1 MSIQTT
7 ITQLRELGLH
17 GMAEAF
23 ESMMRLPLQ
32 KRPELERAVEKMI
45 QTELCIRDRKLAEK
59 LLKAA
64 KLRYKVFIEDIT
76 CSVERNLTE
85 GRLAEVADCNFIR
98 RGENLLITGLTGCG
112 KSYLACA
119 LGYQACTLGLST
131 LFLSMNHFAD
141 ELTKA
146 RLEGTYQ
153 KLIRKLGKK
162 DLLIL
167 DDFGLQPLTPEAR
180 LALLTLLEDRYEEK
194 SVIITSQFRSTD
206 GMTILPSR
214 LLPMP
219 SWTGSS
225 THRSISSL
233 KVRLCAITEDANNI
247 TSIC

>member
-32 KRPELERAVEKMI
+32 KRPGLERAVEKMI
-45 QTELCIRDRKLAEK
+45 QTELCIRDRRLAEK

-85 GRLAEVADCNFIR
+85 DRLAEVADCNFIR
-98 RGENLLITGLTGCG
+98 MGENLLITGLTGCG

-131 LFLSMNHFAD
+131 LFSA
-141 ELTKA
+141 
-146 RLEGTYQ
+146 
-153 KLIRKLGKK
+153 
-162 DLLIL
+162 
-167 DDFGLQPLTPEAR
+167 
-180 LALLTLLEDRYEEK
+180 
-194 SVIITSQFRSTD
+194 
-206 GMTILPSR
+206 
-214 LLPMP
+214 
-219 SWTGSS
+219 
-225 THRSISSL
+225 
-233 KVRLCAITEDANNI
+233 
-247 TSIC
+247 

>member
-1 MSIQTT
+1 MSTQTT
-7 ITQLRELGLH
+7 ISQLKELGLH

-23 ESMMRLPLQ
+23 EAMMILPSQ
-32 KRPELERAVEKMI
+32 KRPGLDRAVEKMV
-45 QTELCIRDRKLAEK
+45 QTEVCTRDKKLTEK

-76 CSVERNLTE
+76 CSTERNLTE
-85 GRLAEVADCNFIR
+85 CQLAEVADCNFVR
-98 RGENLLITGLTGCG
+98 RGDNLLITGLTGCG

-119 LGYQACTLGLST
+119 IGNQACTLGLST

-153 KLIRKLGKK
+153 KLIKKLDKK

-194 SVIITSQFRSTD
+194 SVIITSQ
-206 GMTILPSR
+206 LPLDRWYDYIAEPTLANAIMDR
-214 LLPMP
+214 LIN
-219 SWTGSS
+219 SS
-225 THRSISSL
+225 EYIEL
-233 KVRLCAITEDANNI
+233 KGETLRHNRRRK
-247 TSIC
+247 

>member
-1 MSIQTT
+1 
-7 ITQLRELGLH
+7 
-17 GMAEAF
+17 MAESF
-23 ESMMRLPLQ
+23 EDMMKLPSQRLPALD
-32 KRPELERAVEKMI
+32 RAVEKMV
-45 QTELCIRDRKLAEK
+45 QTEVCTRDKKLTEK

-76 CSVERNLTE
+76 CSTERNLTE
-85 GRLAEVADCNFIR
+85 CQLAEVADCNFVR
-98 RGENLLITGLTGCG
+98 RGDNLLITGLTGCG

-119 LGYQACTLGLST
+119 IGNQACTLGLST

-153 KLIRKLGKK
+153 KLIKKLDKK

-194 SVIITSQFRSTD
+194 SVIITSQ
-206 GMTILPSR
+206 LPLDRWYDYIAEPTLADAIMDR
-214 LLPMP
+214 LIN
-219 SWTGSS
+219 SS
-225 THRSISSL
+225 EHIEL
-233 KVRLCAITEDANNI
+233 KGETLRHNRRRK
-247 TSIC
+247 

>member
-1 MSIQTT
+1 MSTQTT
-7 ITQLRELGLH
+7 ISQLKELGLH

-23 ESMMRLPLQ
+23 EAMMILPSQ
-32 KRPELERAVEKMI
+32 KRPGLDRAVEKMV
-45 QTELCIRDRKLAEK
+45 QTEFCTRDKKLMEK

-76 CSVERNLTE
+76 CSTERNLTE
-85 GRLAEVADCNFIR
+85 CQLAEVADCNFVR
-98 RGENLLITGLTGCG
+98 RGDNLLITGLTGCG

-119 LGYQACTLGLST
+119 IGNQACTLGLST
-131 LFLSMNHFAD
+131 MFLSMNHFAD

-153 KLIRKLGKK
+153 KLIKKLDKK

-194 SVIITSQFRSTD
+194 SVIITSQ
-206 GMTILPSR
+206 LPLDRWYDYIAEPTLADAIMDR
-214 LLPMP
+214 LIN
-219 SWTGSS
+219 SS
-225 THRSISSL
+225 EHIEL
-233 KVRLCAITEDANNI
+233 KGETLRHNRRRK
-247 TSIC
+247 

>member
-1 MSIQTT
+1 MSTQTT
-7 ITQLRELGLH
+7 ISQLKELGLH

-23 ESMMRLPLQ
+23 EAMMILPSQ
-32 KRPELERAVEKMI
+32 KRPGLDRAVEKMV
-45 QTELCIRDRKLAEK
+45 QTEVCTREKKLTEK
-59 LLKAA
+59 FLKAA

-76 CSVERNLTE
+76 CSTERNLTE
-85 GRLAEVADCNFIR
+85 CQLAEVADCNFVR
-98 RGENLLITGLTGCG
+98 RGDNLLITGLTGCG

-119 LGYQACTLGLST
+119 IGNQACTLGLST

-153 KLIRKLGKK
+153 KLIKKLDKK

-194 SVIITSQFRSTD
+194 SVIITSQ
-206 GMTILPSR
+206 LPLDRWYDYIAEPTLADAIMDR
-214 LLPMP
+214 LIN
-219 SWTGSS
+219 SS
-225 THRSISSL
+225 EHIEL
-233 KVRLCAITEDANNI
+233 KGETLRHNRRRK
-247 TSIC
+247 

>member
-1 MSIQTT
+1 MSTQTT
-7 ITQLRELGLH
+7 ISQLKELGLH

-23 ESMMRLPLQ
+23 EAMMILPSQ
-32 KRPELERAVEKMI
+32 KRPGLDRAVEKMV
-45 QTELCIRDRKLAEK
+45 QMEACARDKRLTEK

-76 CSVERNLTE
+76 CSTERNLTDAQ
-85 GRLAEVADCNFIR
+85 LAEVADCSFIR
-98 RGENLLITGLTGCG
+98 RGDNLLITGLTGCG

-119 LGYQACTLGLST
+119 IGNQACNLGLPT

-153 KLIRKLGKK
+153 KLIKKLNKK

-194 SVIITSQFRSTD
+194 SVIITSQ
-206 GMTILPSR
+206 LPLDRWYDYIAEPTLADAIMDR
-214 LLPMP
+214 LIN
-219 SWTGSS
+219 SS
-225 THRSISSL
+225 EHIEL
-233 KVRLCAITEDANNI
+233 KGETLRHNRRRK
-247 TSIC
+247 

>member
-32 KRPELERAVEKMI
+32 KRPGLERAVEKMI
-45 QTELCIRDRKLAEK
+45 QTELCIRDRRLAEK
-59 LLKAA
+59 LLKTA

-162 DLLIL
+162 DLLYSTTL
-167 DDFGLQPLTPEAR
+167 ACSHSR
-180 LALLTLLEDRYEEK
+180 LRHVWLYLPCWRIGMRRNLSSSRH
-194 SVIITSQFRSTD
+194 SCRSTD

-214 LLPMP
+214 LLPTP

>member
-1 MSIQTT
+1 MSTQTT
-7 ITQLRELGLH
+7 ISQLKELGLH

-23 ESMMRLPLQ
+23 EAMMVLPSQ
-32 KRPELERAVEKMI
+32 KRPGLDRAVEKMV
-45 QTELCIRDRKLAEK
+45 QMEACMRDKRLTER

-76 CSVERNLTE
+76 CSTERNLTE
-85 GRLAEVADCNFIR
+85 SQLAEVADCSFIR
-98 RGENLLITGLTGCG
+98 RGDNLLITGLTGCG

-119 LGYQACTLGLST
+119 LGHQACSIGLST

-153 KLIRKLGKK
+153 KLIKKLGKK

-194 SVIITSQFRSTD
+194 SVIITSQ
-206 GMTILPSR
+206 LPLDRWYDYIAEPTLADAIMDR
-214 LLPMP
+214 LIN
-219 SWTGSS
+219 SS
-225 THRSISSL
+225 EHIEL
-233 KVRLCAITEDANNI
+233 KGETLRHNRRRK
-247 TSIC
+247 

>member
-1 MSIQTT
+1 MSTQTT
-7 ITQLRELGLH
+7 ISQLKELGLH

-23 ESMMRLPLQ
+23 EAMMILPSQ
-32 KRPELERAVEKMI
+32 KRPGLDRAVEKMV
-45 QTELCIRDRKLAEK
+45 QTEVCTRDKKLTEK

-76 CSVERNLTE
+76 CSTERNLTE
-85 GRLAEVADCNFIR
+85 CQLAEVADCNFVR
-98 RGENLLITGLTGCG
+98 RGDNLLITGLTGCG

-119 LGYQACTLGLST
+119 IGNQACTLGLST

-153 KLIRKLGKK
+153 KLIKKLDKK

-194 SVIITSQFRSTD
+194 SVIITSQ
-206 GMTILPSR
+206 LPLDRWYDYIAEPTLADAIMDR
-214 LLPMP
+214 LIN
-219 SWTGSS
+219 SS
-225 THRSISSL
+225 KHIELKGETLRHNRRHR
-233 KVRLCAITEDANNI
+233 
-247 TSIC
+247 

>member
-1 MSIQTT
+1 MSTQTT
-7 ITQLRELGLH
+7 ISQLKELGLH

-23 ESMMRLPLQ
+23 EAMMILPSQ
-32 KRPELERAVEKMI
+32 KRPGLDRAVEKRV
-45 QTELCIRDRKLAEK
+45 QTEVCTRDKKLTEK
-59 LLKAA
+59 RLKAA

-76 CSVERNLTE
+76 CSTERNLTE
-85 GRLAEVADCNFIR
+85 CQLAEVADCNFVR
-98 RGENLLITGLTGCG
+98 RGDNLLITGLTGCG

-119 LGYQACTLGLST
+119 IGNQACTLGLST

-153 KLIRKLGKK
+153 KLIKKLDKK

-194 SVIITSQFRSTD
+194 SVIITSQ
-206 GMTILPSR
+206 LPLDRWYDYIAEPTLADAIMDR
-214 LLPMP
+214 LIN
-219 SWTGSS
+219 SS
-225 THRSISSL
+225 EHIEL
-233 KVRLCAITEDANNI
+233 KGETLRHNRRRK
-247 TSIC
+247 

>member
-1 MSIQTT
+1 MSTQTT
-7 ITQLRELGLH
+7 ISQLKELGLY
-17 GMAEAF
+17 GMAESF
-23 ESMMRLPLQ
+23 EDMMKLPSQ
-32 KRPELERAVEKMI
+32 KRPALDRAVEKMV
-45 QTELCIRDRKLAEK
+45 QTEVCTRDKKLTEK

-76 CSVERNLTE
+76 CSTERNLTE
-85 GRLAEVADCNFIR
+85 SQLAEVADCNFVR
-98 RGENLLITGLTGCG
+98 RGDNLLITGPTGCG

-153 KLIRKLGKK
+153 KLIKKLDKK

-194 SVIITSQFRSTD
+194 SVIITSQ
-206 GMTILPSR
+206 LPLDRWYDYIAEPTLADAIMDR
-214 LLPMP
+214 LIN
-219 SWTGSS
+219 SS
-225 THRSISSL
+225 EHIEL
-233 KVRLCAITEDANNI
+233 KGETLRHNRRRK
-247 TSIC
+247 

>member
-17 GMAEAF
+17 CMAEAF

-32 KRPELERAVEKMI
+32 KRPGLERAVEKMI

-153 KLIRKLGKK
+153 KVIKKLGKK

-167 DDFGLQPLTPEAR
+167 DDFGLQPLTPDAR
-180 LALLTLLEDRYEEK
+180 LALLTLSRTGMKRNPSSSPSNYPLK
-194 SVIITSQFRSTD
+194 D
-206 GMTILPSR
+206 GTTTLPSQ
-214 LLPMP
+214 LLLTP

-225 THRSISSL
+225 TRRSTSNSR
-233 KVRLCAITEDANNI
+233 VRLCATTEDVNNI
-247 TSIC
+247 IKSH

>member
-1 MSIQTT
+1 MSTQTT
-7 ITQLRELGLH
+7 ISQLKELGLQ
-17 GMAEAF
+17 GMAESF
-23 ESMMRLPLQ
+23 EDMMKLPSQ
-32 KRPELERAVEKMI
+32 KRPALDRAIEKMV
-45 QTELCIRDRKLAEK
+45 QMEVCTRDKKLTEK

-76 CSVERNLTE
+76 CSTERNLTE
-85 GRLAEVADCNFIR
+85 SQLAEVADCSFVR
-98 RGENLLITGLTGCG
+98 RGDNLLITGLTGCG

-119 LGYQACTLGLST
+119 LGNQACTLGLST

-153 KLIRKLGKK
+153 KLIKKLGKK

-194 SVIITSQFRSTD
+194 SVIITSQ
-206 GMTILPSR
+206 LPLDRWYDYIAEPTLADAIMDR
-214 LLPMP
+214 LIN
-219 SWTGSS
+219 SS
-225 THRSISSL
+225 EHIEL
-233 KVRLCAITEDANNI
+233 KGETLRHNRRRR
-247 TSIC
+247 

>member
-7 ITQLRELGLH
+7 ISLLKELGLH
-17 GMAEAF
+17 GMS
-23 ESMMRLPLQ
+23 ESFDDMMKLPSQRLPALD
-32 KRPELERAVEKMI
+32 RAVEKMV
-45 QTELCIRDRKLAEK
+45 QTEVCTRDKKLTEK

-64 KLRYKVFIEDIT
+64 KLRYKVFIEDII
-76 CSVERNLTE
+76 CSTERNLTE
-85 GRLAEVADCNFIR
+85 SQLAEVADCNFVR
-98 RGENLLITGLTGCG
+98 RGDNLLITGLTGCG

-119 LGYQACTLGLST
+119 LGNQACTLGLST

-153 KLIRKLGKK
+153 KLIKKLDKK

-194 SVIITSQFRSTD
+194 SVIITSQ
-206 GMTILPSR
+206 LPLDRWYDYIAEPTLADAIMDR
-214 LLPMP
+214 LIN
-219 SWTGSS
+219 SS
-225 THRSISSL
+225 EHIEL
-233 KVRLCAITEDANNI
+233 KGETLRHNRRRK
-247 TSIC
+247 

>member
-7 ITQLRELGLH
+7 ISLLKELGLH
-17 GMAEAF
+17 GMAESF
-23 ESMMRLPLQ
+23 EDMMKLPSQRHPALD
-32 KRPELERAVEKMI
+32 RAVEKMV
-45 QTELCIRDRKLAEK
+45 QTEVCTRDKKLTEK

-76 CSVERNLTE
+76 CSTERNLTE
-85 GRLAEVADCNFIR
+85 SQLAEVADCNFVR
-98 RGENLLITGLTGCG
+98 RGDNLLITGLTGCG

-119 LGYQACTLGLST
+119 LGNQACTLGLST

-153 KLIRKLGKK
+153 KLIKKLDKK

-180 LALLTLLEDRYEEK
+180 LALLTLLEDR
-194 SVIITSQFRSTD
+194 
-206 GMTILPSR
+206 
-214 LLPMP
+214 
-219 SWTGSS
+219 
-225 THRSISSL
+225 
-233 KVRLCAITEDANNI
+233 
-247 TSIC
+247 

>member
-32 KRPELERAVEKMI
+32 KRPGLERAVEKMI

-85 GRLAEVADCNFIR
+85 GRLAEVADCNFVR

-119 LGYQACTLGLST
+119 LGVSGMHSWAVHSFSQ
-131 LFLSMNHFAD
+131 H
-141 ELTKA
+141 E
-146 RLEGTYQ
+146 
-153 KLIRKLGKK
+153 
-162 DLLIL
+162 
-167 DDFGLQPLTPEAR
+167 PLCR
-180 LALLTLLEDRYEEK
+180 R
-194 SVIITSQFRSTD
+194 TD
-206 GMTILPSR
+206 KGAS
-214 LLPMP
+214 
-219 SWTGSS
+219 
-225 THRSISSL
+225 
-233 KVRLCAITEDANNI
+233 
-247 TSIC
+247 